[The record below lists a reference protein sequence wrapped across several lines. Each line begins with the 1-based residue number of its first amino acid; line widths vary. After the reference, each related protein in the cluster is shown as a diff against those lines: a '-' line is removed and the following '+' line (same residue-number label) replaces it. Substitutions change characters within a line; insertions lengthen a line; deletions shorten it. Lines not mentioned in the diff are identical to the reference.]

1 MCTALRASV
10 QQRCGCWNSKWNWR
24 KIYILCQSIII
35 GLSEILVILYHR
47 IKNIEMHTFKVR
59 FVCWTHNVMLRR
71 RWIYCFLWLV
81 HAGTSQGIKNL
92 THQANG
98 CMCTLLTVIAPHK
111 GIQSKISNSVLFYS
125 IQDIFE
131 IEMKIIWSLF
141 GGLAD

>member
-24 KIYILCQSIII
+24 KKIYLVPIDYYWVVWDLGYII
-35 GLSEILVILYHR
+35 SSD
-47 IKNIEMHTFKVR
+47 KNIEMYTFKVR

-81 HAGTSQGIKNL
+81 HAGTSQGIKKL